1 MIGLRLITGQ
11 TWDFPLENHAFAQG
25 VGGGIF
31 SAFMMR
37 HFQILGVL
45 LRQSC

>member
-11 TWDFPLENHAFAQG
+11 TWDFPPENHAFAQG
-25 VGGGIF
+25 GGDIF
-31 SAFMMR
+31 SAFMMH

-45 LRQSC
+45 FC